1 MRIPTDIDAT
11 NWNQLEPFYSELLE
25 RGLSSVAELEAL
37 LHDRSE
43 LDAAA
48 EEAKS
53 RAYIRM
59 TCFTEDQEASEA
71 FLNIVQEVEPRLK
84 KAHFD
89 LDRKIVDSPL
99 AKELDVE
106 RYRILLR
113 ELRAR
118 VGIYREENLELV
130 AEDEALSQKYN
141 SIIGAMSVELDGET
155 KTLQQAGLAFDG
167 VDRDKRRQAWV
178 ACADRRLEDHE
189 TLDELFDKL
198 VAARHQI
205 ALNAGFANYV
215 EYAFVNRGRFDYTP
229 DDCKA
234 LHAAIAELCVPLQL
248 ENLRERAEKLQ
259 LDVLLPW
266 DLHVDPDGQKPLR
279 PYSES
284 EELVAGTSRV
294 FHRLDPE
301 LGALFDTMR
310 DGQSLDLDSRAGKSA
325 GGYQIMLQQ
334 SRKPFIFM
342 NAAGTDDDLRTM
354 VHEGGHALHSM
365 LCREDPIL
373 MYRDCC
379 AEFCEVASMSMELL
393 AQPYFDEFYD
403 DETAERARRKQL
415 QAITKSLPFIAQID
429 AFQHWLYTN
438 PEHTH
443 AERDAQWLELDARF
457 RPGVSWDGVADAH
470 CKEWHRVP
478 HLFSYPFYMIE
489 YAIAQLGAL
498 QLWTQSTTDE
508 KRALT
513 NYKRALRLGGS
524 KPLPELFEAAQLE
537 FDFSHKTVARLMAA
551 IQARLSD

>member
-1 MRIPTDIDAT
+1 MHIPNDLDAT
-11 NWNQLEPFYSELLE
+11 SWKQLEPFYSDLLQRELN
-25 RGLSSVAELEAL
+25 SASELEEL

-53 RAYIRM
+53 LAYIRM
-59 TCFTEDQEASEA
+59 TCFTDDDEVSEA
-71 FLNIVQEVEPRLK
+71 FLNIVQEVDPCLK
-84 KAHFD
+84 KAQFD
-89 LDRKIVDSPL
+89 LDRKIVDSP
-99 AKELDVE
+99 AAGELDAE
-106 RYRILLR
+106 RYGILLR

-130 AEDEALSQKYN
+130 AEDEALSQQYN

-155 KTLQQAGLAFDG
+155 QTLQQAGLAFDG
-167 VDRDKRRQAWV
+167 VDREKRREAWV

-189 TLDELFDKL
+189 ALDELFDKL
-198 VAARHQI
+198 IAARHQI
-205 ALNAGFANYV
+205 ALNAGFANYM
-215 EYAFVNRGRFDYTP
+215 EYAFVDRSRFDYTP

-248 ENLRERAEKLQ
+248 ENLRERAEKLG
-259 LDVLLPW
+259 LEVLLPW
-266 DLHVDPDGQKPLR
+266 DLHVDPDGHKPLR
-279 PYSES
+279 PYSDS
-284 EELVAGTSRV
+284 EELVAGTSQV

-310 DGQSLDLDSRAGKSA
+310 DGESLDLDSRAGKSA
-325 GGYQIMLQQ
+325 GGYQVMLQR

-365 LCREDPIL
+365 LCRDDPLL

-393 AQPYFDEFYD
+393 AQPYFDQFYD
-403 DETAERARRKQL
+403 EVTAERARKKQL
-415 QAITKSLPFIAQID
+415 QAIIKSLPFIAQID

-438 PEHTH
+438 PVHTH

-457 RPGVSWDGVADAH
+457 RPGVSWDGVTDAH
-470 CKEWHRVP
+470 SKEWHRVP

-498 QLWTQSTTDE
+498 QLWTQSTSDE
-508 KRALT
+508 QRALT
-513 NYKRALRLGGS
+513 NYKRALGLGGS
-524 KPLPELFEAAQLE
+524 RPLPELFEAAELE
-537 FDFSHKTVARLMAA
+537 FDFSSKTVAGLMAA